1 MILDLSYALEVR
13 RSYSSNTRTQEIDA
27 AYFYKSKAFKKL
39 EYEPADIP
47 KLPIKQKYSPS
58 PGDVLYIGP
67 GCNIPRIKLRDLLL
81 NNHAKTTND
90 VTKATHI
97 FVDTTFQKMVKS
109 TWLHTINKKQL
120 IQFVELLTEDHL
132 EPSEVEDIKDVIK
145 DLPDDEQ
152 INVDNGV
159 RYHIE
164 NRSCSLFNGVN
175 KVITNPN
182 TRSNYMNYVDLEH
195 VDNWQYIMSNLD
207 KVYDYKCLISHINA
221 EDSITITEEVFQQL
235 SSMFKSEDKDNHI
248 LAMEIMAN
256 SNYIESLMYLEI
268 LFVDHG
274 SKINDCS
281 TKRHVNFKSLVDFL
295 DKNLNYLSS
304 GSSQGIIDSLIEKN
318 VITLDSL
325 KYILNRY
332 TEDFYHSTQ
341 HFEVKQV
348 TLSDKLAK
356 ILNVNYIKTVKED
369 YVPEVIEE
377 QIEEQIEEKET
388 KPEEFSWVE

>member
-1 MILDLSYALEVR
+1 MLDLSNALEVR
-13 RSYSSNTRTQEIDA
+13 RSYSSNSRTQEVDA
-27 AYFYKSKAFKKL
+27 AYFYENKAVKKL
-39 EYEPADIP
+39 EYEPTDIP

-175 KVITNPN
+175 KVITNPK
-182 TRSNYMNYVDLEH
+182 TRSNYMNYVDPDH
-195 VDNWQYIMSNLD
+195 KDKWQHIMSNLD

-356 ILNVNYIKTVKED
+356 ILNVNYIETVKED

-377 QIEEQIEEKET
+377 QVEEEKET
-388 KPEEFSWVE
+388 KPEEFNWVE

>member
-1 MILDLSYALEVR
+1 MILDLTYALEVR
-13 RSYSSNTRTQEIDA
+13 RSYSSNSRTQEVDA
-27 AYFYKSKAFKKL
+27 AYFYKNKAVKKL

-120 IQFVELLTEDHL
+120 VQFVELLTEDYL
-132 EPSEVEDIKDVIK
+132 EPSEVEDVKDVIK

-159 RYHIE
+159 KYHIE
-164 NRSCSLFNGVN
+164 NRSCSLFKGVN

-182 TRSNYMNYVDLEH
+182 DRSSYMNYVDPDYE
-195 VDNWQYIMSNLD
+195 DKWQHIMSNLD
-207 KVYDYKCLISHINA
+207 KIYDYKCLISHINA
-221 EDSITITEEVFQQL
+221 EDSITITEKVFQQL
-235 SSMFKSEDKDNHI
+235 SSMFESEDKDNHI

-274 SKINDCS
+274 HKINDCS

-295 DKNLNYLSS
+295 NKNLNYLSS

-318 VITLDSL
+318 VVTLDSI

-332 TEDFYHSTQ
+332 TDDFYHSTE

-356 ILNVNYIKTVKED
+356 ILNVNYIKTVKKD
-369 YVPEVIEE
+369 YVPEV
-377 QIEEQIEEKET
+377 IEEQIEEKET

>member
-1 MILDLSYALEVR
+1 MILDLTYALEVR
-13 RSYSSNTRTQEIDA
+13 RSYSSNSRTQEVDA
-27 AYFYKSKAFKKL
+27 AYFYKNKAVKKL

-120 IQFVELLTEDHL
+120 IQFVELLTEDYL
-132 EPSEVEDIKDVIK
+132 EPNEVEDVKDVIK
-145 DLPDDEQ
+145 DLPNDEQ

-159 RYHIE
+159 KYQIE
-164 NRSCSLFNGVN
+164 NRSCNLFNGVN
-175 KVITNPN
+175 KVIPNPN
-182 TRSNYMNYVDLEH
+182 SRSSYMNYVDPDYE
-195 VDNWQYIMSNLD
+195 DKWQHIMSNLD

-221 EDSITITEEVFQQL
+221 EDSITITEKVFQQL
-235 SSMFKSEDKDNHI
+235 SSMFESEDKDNHI

-256 SNYIESLMYLEI
+256 SNYIESLMYLEV
-268 LFVDHG
+268 LFTDYGHR
-274 SKINDCS
+274 INDCS

-295 DKNLNYLSS
+295 GKNLNYL
-304 GSSQGIIDSLIEKN
+304 GSSTSYSIIDSLIEKN
-318 VITLDSL
+318 VITLDSV

-332 TEDFYHSTQ
+332 STDFYNSTE

-377 QIEEQIEEKET
+377 QIEEKET

>member
-1 MILDLSYALEVR
+1 MLNLSHALEVR
-13 RSYSSNTRTQEIDA
+13 RSYSSSNRAQEVDS
-27 AYFYKSKAFKKL
+27 AYFYKNKAATQL
-39 EYEPADIP
+39 EYEPDNIQ

-81 NNHAKTTND
+81 NNYAKTTND

-97 FVDTTFQKMVKS
+97 FVDTTFQKMVKYC
-109 TWLHTINKKQL
+109 WLHSVSKKQL
-120 IQFVELLTEDHL
+120 VQFVNLLFEATYLDSDEI
-132 EPSEVEDIKDVIK
+132 EDIEDVIK
-145 DLPDDEQ
+145 GLPDDEQ

-159 RYHIE
+159 KYHIE

-182 TRSNYMNYVDLEH
+182 TRSSYMNYVDPDYEDRWIH
-195 VDNWQYIMSNLD
+195 IMSNLD

-235 SSMFKSEDKDNHI
+235 SSMFESEDQDNHI

-256 SNYIESLMYLEI
+256 SNYIESLMYIEI
-268 LFVDHG
+268 LFTDHG
-274 SKINDCS
+274 HTINDCS

-295 DKNLNYLSS
+295 GKNLNYLSS
-304 GSSQGIIDSLIEKN
+304 NSSQTIIDSLIEKN
-318 VITLDSL
+318 VVTLDAM
-325 KYILNRY
+325 KYVLNRY
-332 TEDFYHSTQ
+332 KDDFYHSTE

-356 ILNVNYIKTVKED
+356 ILNVNYIKVVKED

-377 QIEEQIEEKET
+377 QIEEKET
-388 KPEEFSWVE
+388 KPEEFNWVE

>member
-1 MILDLSYALEVR
+1 MLDLKEAFEIR
-13 RSYSSNTRTQEIDA
+13 RSYSSNNRTQEVNT
-27 AYFYKSKAFKKL
+27 AYFEKNKVVKKL

-47 KLPIKQKYSPS
+47 KLPIKKEYSPS
-58 PGDVLYIGP
+58 PGDVLYIGV

-81 NNHAKTTND
+81 NNYAKTTND

-109 TWLHTINKKQL
+109 DWLHTVNKKQL
-120 IQFVELLTEDHL
+120 VQFVELLEEDYL
-132 EPSEVEDIKDVIK
+132 DSEEVEDIKDVIK
-145 DLPDDEQ
+145 NILDDEQ

-159 RYHIE
+159 KYQID
-164 NRSCSLFNGVN
+164 NRSCSLYNGIN
-175 KVITNPN
+175 KVISNRN
-182 TRSNYMNYVDLEH
+182 SRSSYMNYVDPEY
-195 VDNWQYIMSNLD
+195 VDKWQYIMSNID
-207 KVYDYKCLISHINA
+207 KVYDYKSLISHINA

-274 SKINDCS
+274 HKINDCS

-295 DKNLNYLSS
+295 GKNLNYLSS
-304 GSSQGIIDSLIEKN
+304 NSSQSIIDSLIEKN
-318 VITLDSL
+318 VVTLDSL
-325 KYILNRY
+325 KYIFNKY
-332 TEDFYHSTQ
+332 KDDFYHSTE

-356 ILNVNYIKTVKED
+356 LLNVNYIKTVKED

-377 QIEEQIEEKET
+377 QEQEQEQV
-388 KPEEFSWVE
+388 KPEEFNWAE

>member
-1 MILDLSYALEVR
+1 MILDLTYALEVR
-13 RSYSSNTRTQEIDA
+13 RSYSSNSRTQEVDA
-27 AYFYKSKAFKKL
+27 AYFYKNKAVKKL

-120 IQFVELLTEDHL
+120 VQFVELLTEDYL
-132 EPSEVEDIKDVIK
+132 EPSEVEDVKDVIK

-159 RYHIE
+159 KYHIE
-164 NRSCSLFNGVN
+164 NRSCSLFKGVN

-182 TRSNYMNYVDLEH
+182 DRSSYMNYVDPDYE
-195 VDNWQYIMSNLD
+195 DKWQHIMSNLD
-207 KVYDYKCLISHINA
+207 KIYDYKCLISHINA
-221 EDSITITEEVFQQL
+221 EDSITITEKVFQQL
-235 SSMFKSEDKDNHI
+235 SSMFESEDKDNHI

-274 SKINDCS
+274 HKINDCS

-295 DKNLNYLSS
+295 NKNLNYLSS

-318 VITLDSL
+318 VVTLDSI

-332 TEDFYHSTQ
+332 TDDFYHSTE

-377 QIEEQIEEKET
+377 QIEEKET

>member
-1 MILDLSYALEVR
+1 
-13 RSYSSNTRTQEIDA
+13 
-27 AYFYKSKAFKKL
+27 
-39 EYEPADIP
+39 
-47 KLPIKQKYSPS
+47 
-58 PGDVLYIGP
+58 
-67 GCNIPRIKLRDLLL
+67 LLL

-120 IQFVELLTEDHL
+120 VQFVELLTEDYL
-132 EPSEVEDIKDVIK
+132 EPSEVEDVKDVIK

-159 RYHIE
+159 KYHIE
-164 NRSCSLFNGVN
+164 NRSCSLFKGVN
-175 KVITNPN
+175 KVIKNPN
-182 TRSNYMNYVDLEH
+182 SRSSYMNYVDPDYE
-195 VDNWQYIMSNLD
+195 DKWQYIMSNLD

-221 EDSITITEEVFQQL
+221 EDSITITEKVFQQL
-235 SSMFKSEDKDNHI
+235 SSMFESEDKDNHI

-274 SKINDCS
+274 HKINDCS

-295 DKNLNYLSS
+295 NKNLNYLSS

-318 VITLDSL
+318 VVTLDSI

-332 TEDFYHSTQ
+332 TDDFYHSTE

-356 ILNVNYIKTVKED
+356 LLNVSYIKTVKED

-377 QIEEQIEEKET
+377 QIEEKET

>member
-1 MILDLSYALEVR
+1 MLLDLTYALDVR
-13 RSYSSNTRTQEIDA
+13 RVYSSSSRTQEVETA
-27 AYFYKSKAFKKL
+27 CFYKNRAVKKL

-120 IQFVELLTEDHL
+120 VQFVELLTEDYL
-132 EPSEVEDIKDVIK
+132 EPSEVEDVKDVIK

-159 RYHIE
+159 KYHIE
-164 NRSCSLFNGVN
+164 NRSCSLFKGVN

-182 TRSNYMNYVDLEH
+182 DRSSYMNYVDPDYE
-195 VDNWQYIMSNLD
+195 DKWQHIMSNLD
-207 KVYDYKCLISHINA
+207 KIYDYKCLISHINA
-221 EDSITITEEVFQQL
+221 EDSITITEKVFQQL
-235 SSMFKSEDKDNHI
+235 SSMFESEDKDNHI

-256 SNYIESLMYLEI
+256 SNYIESLMYLEV
-268 LFVDHG
+268 LFTDYGHR
-274 SKINDCS
+274 INDCS

-295 DKNLNYLSS
+295 GKNLNYLSS

-318 VITLDSL
+318 VVTLDSI

-332 TEDFYHSTQ
+332 TDDFYHSTE

-356 ILNVNYIKTVKED
+356 ILNVNYIKTVKKD
-369 YVPEVIEE
+369 YVPEV
-377 QIEEQIEEKET
+377 IEEQIEEKET